1 MKLTKND
8 MARVIVQALYN
19 LDKLPARDNV
29 HVKRRERMKKDELRG
44 HYAKAHGILTK
55 RVAAKSDAVKA
66 EIESKVGAWR
76 CSCGRLNSCARSEC
90 AKCSRPKS
98 MAIAKPETFKSGR
111 GGARPGAGRPEA
123 ENPKIRVSYRLAP
136 DVVEW
141 IRAQPGGPT
150 KAIETAVRAMDI
162 EKELKTIIDAKQ
174 GSKELAV
181 FYFDNPDEWTVAIGN
196 ESASVQLGE
205 VPGEIETKAPTLSEA
220 VRKMLKA
227 VEQLTSDIAQK

>member
-1 MKLTKND
+1 
-8 MARVIVQALYN
+8 MARVVVQALYN

-44 HYAKAHGILTK
+44 YYDKAHGILTG
-55 RVAAKSDAVKA
+55 RAAARSESVKA
-66 EIESKVGAWR
+66 EIESKAGAWR
-76 CSCGRLNSCARSEC
+76 CSCGRLNSSAREQC

-111 GGARPGAGRPEA
+111 GGAREGAGRPKA
-123 ENPKIRVSYRLAP
+123 DNPKIRVAYRLAP

-150 KAIETAVRAMDI
+150 KAIEAAVRAMNI
-162 EKELKTIIDAKQ
+162 EKELKSIIDAKH
-174 GSKELAV
+174 GDKELAI
-181 FYFDNPDEWTVAIGN
+181 FYFDNDPDEWTVAIGN

-205 VPGEIETKAPTLSEA
+205 VSGEIETKSSTLSDA
-220 VRKMLKA
+220 IRKMRKKVGL
-227 VEQLTSDIAQK
+227 